1 MWRSCLILKGPQKEF
16 ESNAGCEGQLLES
29 YLNICGILFWLW
41 NRLKWSLFLLLL
53 PCLKDTLKGKS
64 SSMYIVQSQVLSSFS
79 NCLSNIQRKL
89 KNEKI
94 MPYLLSDWKITY
106 LSFNAQNISDKNLT
120 PEVSYDVKKRTYKK
134 RGKTDLEGRLWNLGD
149 FKTTDNQ
156 PAWKICRHQ
165 ICD

>member
-94 MPYLLSDWKITY
+94 MPYLLSDWTVTSL
-106 LSFNAQNISDKNLT
+106 LSMDQLHETKTFNSKSQQQHQQ
-120 PEVSYDVKKRTYKK
+120 KRASKLK
-134 RGKTDLEGRLWNLGD
+134 WRG
-149 FKTTDNQ
+149 
-156 PAWKICRHQ
+156 AH
-165 ICD
+165 